1 MKKTIY
7 ILGLILASSTTCF
20 WEAKAAG
27 PAGVTPDT
35 IKIGLFGP
43 LSDPS
48 SLFTKAVHGAAA
60 VYKDVN
66 DKGGINGRKI
76 ELIIENDD
84 CDPVKGAAVARKL
97 ITEDGVLALNGAWC
111 TPVALAVKA
120 EIAAHPSVPY
130 MVLGAVSS
138 KITQPLQNNVFLPI
152 ASSTVIGGGMAEF
165 ALTKPHAKRIAII
178 FQPDTWG
185 TEHKTAAL
193 QKLKEHGLE
202 PVAAVELARGSQ
214 SAKDQVTAIKAANP
228 DAVLAML
235 YPDELVLYMREAR
248 EQGML
253 VTTLGTQGV
262 SLEDTEK
269 KLGVRGGT
277 KDLFVFSHLAATVTS
292 PEFSKSREL
301 LKTYYSGDALDAAA
315 FVGMAGARAMVEAL
329 RLAGRDLS
337 GEGLIAELNR
347 LKDFDT
353 GVLAGKI
360 TFTPTNHAG
369 ITAGKIA
376 GMQKLK
382 VVLFSTYPVDIGYP
396 H

>member
-1 MKKTIY
+1 MKKLIC
-7 ILGLILASSTTCF
+7 LVSFILASSTICCL
-20 WEAKAAG
+20 EAKAAG
-27 PAGVTPDT
+27 QAGVTPDT

-43 LSDPS
+43 LTDPA
-48 SLFTKAVHGAAA
+48 SLFAKAVHGAAA

-84 CDPVKGAAVARKL
+84 CDPAKGVAVVRKL
-97 ITEDGVLALNGAWC
+97 IAEDGVLALNGAWC
-111 TPVALAVKA
+111 TSVALAVKA
-120 EIAAHPSVPY
+120 EVAAHPSVAY

-138 KITQPLQNNVFLPI
+138 KIAQPLQNNVFLPI

-185 TEHKTAAL
+185 IEHKTAAL

-214 SAKDQVTAIKAANP
+214 SAKDQVTAIKAASP

-253 VTTLGTQGV
+253 VTALGTQGV
-262 SLEDTEK
+262 SLEDTDK

-277 KDLFVFSHLAATVTS
+277 KDLFVFSHLAAPITS

-315 FVGMAGARAMVEAL
+315 FVSMAGARAMVEAL
-329 RLAGRDLS
+329 RRLGKDVS
-337 GEGLIAELNR
+337 GERLIAELTQ

-353 GVLAGKI
+353 GVLAGRI

-369 ITAGKIA
+369 VATGKIA
-376 GMQKLK
+376 GMPKQK
-382 VVLFSTYPVDIGYP
+382 VVLFERYPADQTNLQ
-396 H
+396 